1 MSNRLIDING
11 NPLAWPS
18 ENELQTDESK
28 LSHLQKHFAEHPSS
42 GLTPSRLGSIMREA
56 EQGNIIAQSDL
67 GEDLEEKDAHI
78 FSELQKRKLTL
89 LTITGSVEPCRNA
102 SESEKKDAA
111 LVQELLDEIPDF
123 EDVVTDMADAILKGF
138 SNIELEWAQWG
149 SSWLIN
155 AAHYRPQNWFQLHP
169 DNRNEIR
176 LRDNSHEGAELQPFG
191 WVKHIHRSKSGYPG
205 RNGLTRVL
213 AWPFLFKNYSV
224 RDLAEFLEIYGL
236 PLRLGK
242 YPAGASDKEK
252 STLLQAVMSIGH
264 NAGGIIP
271 KGMEIEFQEA
281 AKGASSPYEAMMNW
295 CERSQS
301 KAILGGTLTS
311 QADGKS
317 STNALGNVHNEVRQE
332 LRDSDLRQ
340 LASTITRDIVYPLWM
355 LNGRAAGDPRRHPKY
370 VFDTSEPED
379 IATYSERLPGLVSL
393 GMRIPQAWAHEKLM
407 IPEAE
412 KDEPILGMPQ
422 QPAPEDDKKA
432 AKATDKQETP
442 DAKLAAL
449 KAQETADVVEAYVSQ
464 LQSTA
469 NKATTEMIDQ
479 IKTLVDNAA
488 SLEEIREGLLALD
501 MPVDQLAD
509 AMSQALSAASLAGRY
524 ELLQDAQ

>member
-1 MSNRLIDING
+1 MVSNKLVDING
-11 NPLAWPS
+11 NALPWPS
-18 ENELQTDESK
+18 ESDVQTDEAK
-28 LSHLQKHFAEHPSS
+28 LGHLRQHFAEHPSS
-42 GLTPSRLGSIMREA
+42 GLKPSRLAEIMRSA
-56 EQGNIIAQSDL
+56 ERGDLIAQADL
-67 GEDLEEKDAHI
+67 GEDIEEKDGHV
-78 FSELQKRKLTL
+78 FSELQKRKLSL

-111 LVQELLDEIPDF
+111 LVQELVDEIPDF
-123 EDVVTDMADAILKGF
+123 EDIITDMADAILKGY
-138 SNIELEWAQWG
+138 SNIELEWTRWG
-149 SSWLIN
+149 NYWLISR
-155 AAHYRPQNWFQLHP
+155 AHYRPQNWFQTHP

-176 LRDNSHEGAELQPFG
+176 LRDNSIDGEALRPLN
-191 WVKHIHRSKSGYPG
+191 WIRHIHKSKSGYPG

-252 STLLQAVMSIGH
+252 STLLNAVMSIGH

-281 AKGASSPYEAMMNW
+281 AKGSSSPYESMMAW
-295 CERSQS
+295 CERTQS

-340 LASTITRDIVYPLWM
+340 IASTLTRDLIYPLWL
-355 LNGRAAGDPRRHPKY
+355 LNGRAAGDPRRHPKF

-379 IATYSERLPGLVSL
+379 ISTYSQHLPSLVSL
-393 GMRIPQAWAHEKLM
+393 GMRIPQSWAHEKLM

-412 KDEPILGMPQ
+412 KDEPILGLVQ
-422 QPAPEDDKKA
+422 VQPSASADQPEDA
-432 AKATDKQETP
+432 QA
-442 DAKLAAL
+442 AKLAAL
-449 KAQETADVVEAYVSQ
+449 KAQEQQEVVDAYVNQ
-464 LQSTA
+464 LQGTA
-469 NKATTEMIDQ
+469 NAASTEMINA
-479 IKTLVDNAA
+479 IKQLVESAA
-488 SLEEIREGLLALD
+488 SLEEIREGLLTLNL
-501 MPVDQLAD
+501 PVDKLAD
-509 AMSQALSAASLAGRY
+509 AMNEAMAAASLAGRY
-524 ELLQDAQ
+524 ELLQDAE

>member
-18 ENELQTDESK
+18 ENEMQTDESK
-28 LSHLQKHFAEHPSS
+28 LSHLQKHYAEHPSS

-67 GEDLEEKDAHI
+67 GEDIEEKDGHI
-78 FSELQKRKLTL
+78 FSELQKRKLAL
-89 LTITGSVEPCRNA
+89 LTIRGSVEPCRNA
-102 SESEKKDAA
+102 SESEKKDAV

-138 SNIELEWAQWG
+138 SNIELEWTQWG

-155 AAHYRPQNWFQLHP
+155 AAHYRPQNWFQLNP
-169 DNRNEIR
+169 DNRNQIR
-176 LRDNSHEGAELQPFG
+176 LRDNSAEGAELQAFG
-191 WVKHIHRSKSGYPG
+191 WVRHIHRSKSGYPG

-281 AKGASSPYEAMMNW
+281 AKGASSPYEAMMSW
-295 CERSQS
+295 CERTQS

-340 LASTITRDIVYPLWM
+340 IASTITRDIVYPLWM
-355 LNGRAAGDPRRHPKY
+355 LNGRAAGDPRRHPKF
-370 VFDTSEPED
+370 VFDVSEPED
-379 IATYSERLPGLVSL
+379 IATYAAHLPSLVAL
-393 GMRIPQAWAHEKLM
+393 GMKIPQAWAHEKLM
-407 IPEAE
+407 IPQQEG
-412 KDEPILGMPQ
+412 DESILGMPQ
-422 QPAPEDDKKA
+422 QPVPEDAKKIT
-432 AKATDKQETP
+432 KKEDPAT
-442 DAKLAAL
+442 KLAAL
-449 KAQETADVVEAYVSQ
+449 KAQETADVVEAYISQ
-464 LQSTA
+464 LQGMA

-488 SLEEIREGLLALD
+488 SLEEIRDGLLALD